1 MRVKF
6 LRKYGNFQI
15 DSEENIE
22 ITEKEKEYLISTGTI
37 LVLDDETIE
46 DIPVVNVQ
54 EEKTTKNGRKKS
66 VD

>member
-46 DIPVVNVQ
+46 NIPVVNVQ

-66 VD
+66 VE

>member
-66 VD
+66 VE